1 MLWYIISD
9 NVHYNTHVMIIPFS
23 LQRKAIESVPPL
35 PVIFKE
41 LSEAG
46 AYENYSEAIEL
57 LYWVLLRLRDPHIK
71 SVQKEC
77 VSIICAVKKIPRN

>member
-1 MLWYIISD
+1 MS
-9 NVHYNTHVMIIPFS
+9 FSS

-35 PVIFKE
+35 SLMCKE
-41 LSEAG
+41 LNEAG
-46 AYENYSEAIEL
+46 AYENYGEIIEL

-77 VSIICAVKKIPRN
+77 VSLHVIIYDSKISKRTCYIV